1 MLFWPRGTYT
11 LDETVGVVLRGWFFS
26 VFTMLSFGASWG
38 ACGAMSSAMRVSPV
52 ELAHKADATQQMVFQ
67 RVRRVKLT
75 YIHNTWGGEMGGIFT
90 FVEFAHRWISLALET
105 QGVGGRV

>member
-1 MLFWPRGTYT
+1 
-11 LDETVGVVLRGWFFS
+11 
-26 VFTMLSFGASWG
+26 MLSFGASWG

-75 YIHNTWGGEMGGIFT
+75 YIHNTWGGEMG
-90 FVEFAHRWISLALET
+90 AYLHSLSLHT
-105 QGVGGRV
+105 DGFLWL